1 MSHNARMSATPG
13 VAPETSP
20 VPLQDSFG
28 RRVEYLRLSVTD
40 RCNYRCF
47 YCMPEHG
54 VKLEP
59 RANLL
64 RSEELARLVRLFVE
78 LGVRKVRVT
87 GGEPLIRRNLAGLIG
102 DLAALPGLEDLSLTT
117 NGDQLVR
124 FAGALVAAGLQR
136 VNISL
141 DSLDPATFREIT
153 RGGDLAH
160 VLDGIDK
167 ALAVGLAP
175 VKLNMVVMAG
185 LNDGEIESM
194 VDYATARGCHLRFI
208 ETMPVGLSG
217 AGSMDLYYPAEA
229 ILERVRAHC
238 GGELE
243 PLTGVR
249 GGGPAH
255 YFRAGRGTVGVISA
269 MSRHFCDDCNRVRLT
284 AKGELVLCLG
294 RDEAVPLGGLLRD
307 GADDAQLRRAIL
319 DGIARKPQGH
329 GFTAAGAHGGVPMSV
344 TGG

>member
-1 MSHNARMSATPG
+1 MAM
-13 VAPETSP
+13 
-20 VPLQDSFG
+20 LQDSFG

-47 YCMPEHG
+47 YCMPEEG
-54 VKLEP
+54 IKLEP
-59 RANLL
+59 HTHML
-64 RSEELARLVRLFVE
+64 RSGEMARLVRLFVE

-87 GGEPLIRRNLAGLIG
+87 GGEPLVRRNLSGLIAE
-102 DLAALPGLEDLSLTT
+102 LAALAGLEDLSLTT

-124 FAGALVAAGLQR
+124 FAADLAAAGLQR
-136 VNISL
+136 VNVSL

-153 RGGDLAH
+153 RGGDLGH
-160 VLDGIDK
+160 VLDGIDR
-167 ALAVGLAP
+167 ALEVGLAP

-185 LNDGEIESM
+185 YNDGEIEAM

-208 ETMPVGLSG
+208 ETMPVGISG
-217 AGSMDLYYPAEA
+217 AGTMNLYYPAEA
-229 ILERVRAHC
+229 ILDRVRAHC

-255 YFRAGRGTVGVISA
+255 YFRAGEGTVGVISA

-284 AKGELVLCLG
+284 AKGDLVLCLG
-294 RDEAVPLGGLLRD
+294 REEAVPLGHLLRD
-307 GADDAQLRRAIL
+307 GADDAALRQAII
-319 DGIARKPQGH
+319 DAIARKPQGH
-329 GFTAAGAHGGVPMSV
+329 GFTASGAHGAVPMSV